1 MTDERIKEEFEKG
14 KSNPEN
20 VVTAHYQ
27 KLIAE
32 YDAVD
37 KAAAIGY
44 YMKCKTAERLA
55 KIEALEELREV
66 FLSNGSKITTM
77 VKLERMISE
86 LKEAGE

>member
-1 MTDERIKEEFEKG
+1 MTDEKVKEEFEKG

-20 VVTAHYQ
+20 TVTAHYQ
-27 KLIAE
+27 ELISE

-55 KIEALEELREV
+55 KSEVLESL
-66 FLSNGSKITTM
+66 LDDYTSNGCNQI
-77 VKLERMISE
+77 EYISLIE
-86 LKEAGE
+86 IYIDRLKAGN

>member
-55 KIEALEELREV
+55 KIEALEAVKREAEASSDYEM
-66 FLSNGSKITTM
+66 FIRSIDS
-77 VKLERMISE
+77 MIAE
-86 LKEAGE
+86 LKEEGE